1 MKRLSENL
9 FEVRKM
15 SFTKILDMNDRFLK
29 IASDKHLMADLSHE
43 IEIKLRDLDDSEG
56 LPYGTADIVQLIDS
70 IEKDKMK
77 CLHGHMSA
85 KQLYREIDHK
95 LTLFKIKHP
104 GFDYMNDSAIDT
116 YYA

>member
-1 MKRLSENL
+1 
-9 FEVRKM
+9 
-15 SFTKILDMNDRFLK
+15 MNDRFLK

-43 IEIKLRDLDDSEG
+43 IERKLCKLDDSEG
-56 LPYGTADIVQLIDS
+56 LPYCKPDIVQLIDS

>member
-1 MKRLSENL
+1 
-9 FEVRKM
+9 M

-43 IEIKLRDLDDSEG
+43 IERKLHKLDNSEG
-56 LPYGTADIVQLIDS
+56 LPYGKPDIVQLIDS
-70 IEKDKMK
+70 IEKAKIK

-95 LTLFKIKHP
+95 LTLFKIRHP

-116 YYA
+116 YYS